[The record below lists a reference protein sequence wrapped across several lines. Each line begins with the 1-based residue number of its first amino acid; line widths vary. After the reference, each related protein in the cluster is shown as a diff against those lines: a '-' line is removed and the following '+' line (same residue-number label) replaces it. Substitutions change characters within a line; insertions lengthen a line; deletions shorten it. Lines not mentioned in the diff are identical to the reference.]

1 MKVFILELFALFCIE
16 DKSTNIHRCISISYV
31 YLYFKAYI
39 FARALKSRKRECFVL
54 SLEIGNDVVTH
65 IT

>member
-16 DKSTNIHRCISISYV
+16 DKSTNIHRCISILYV
-31 YLYFKAYI
+31 YFKAYI